1 MPAEQAQ
8 GILTYLKTNPEA
20 AKAAW
25 AQAQAIMQSPGLA
38 NAFIN
43 MSVRAVT
50 AAAAAA
56 AAGIAAATAAAAAG
70 VIGFSMY
77 TPAPSQVAAAAT
89 AAAAMVVVVP

>member
-25 AQAQAIMQSPGLA
+25 SQAQAIMQSPGLA

-43 MSVRAVT
+43 MSVRHQQQQQRQQQQQQ
-50 AAAAAA
+50 
-56 AAGIAAATAAAAAG
+56 G
-70 VIGFSMY
+70 SQDEN
-77 TPAPSQVAAAAT
+77 TPAKT
-89 AAAAMVVVVP
+89 